1 MEKKGLFITFE
12 GTEGAGKSTALVS
25 VSDYLKEQGYEVL
38 CLREP
43 GGTQLGEEIRGILK
57 NPERQEPMSAMS
69 ELLLMYA
76 ARAQLVQC
84 RIKPALAKG
93 CIVLCDR
100 HDLSSVAYQ
109 GGGRGL
115 DLSLIAKV
123 REAVLGDF
131 VPDLTLLLD
140 VPAELGMQRAHRRG
154 VTDRFE
160 QERIE
165 FFERVCSAYKQAAK
179 VLPYVKVI
187 DGTKTEAEVSA
198 AAKAEIAALLQEHG
212 SLKEGAE

>member
-25 VSDYLKEQGYEVL
+25 VSDYLKEQGYDVL

-57 NPERQEPMSAMS
+57 NPERSEPMCALS
-69 ELLLMYA
+69 ELLLLYA
-76 ARAQLVQC
+76 ARAQLVHC
-84 RIKPALAKG
+84 RIKPALLQG

-100 HDLSSVAYQ
+100 HDLSSLAYQ

-115 DLSLIAKV
+115 DPAVISKV

-140 VPAELGMQRAHRRG
+140 VPAELGMQRAHKRG
-154 VTDRFE
+154 GTDRFE

-165 FFERVCSAYKQAAK
+165 FFERVCSAYREAAK

-198 AAKAEIAALLQEHG
+198 AAEAEIAKLLLARG
-212 SLKEGAE
+212 MLKEGAE